1 MSKAMQRVKVWD
13 LPTRLTHGALALL
26 VLLQYGTAE
35 WHWLSMDWHF
45 RFGYATLAL
54 VLFRIAWGFA
64 GSQSSRFADF
74 VRGPARVAAYLRAT
88 LAQRETRRLGHNPLG
103 GWSVLALLLSLALQA
118 ITGLFSSD
126 DITLFAPLAGRVSDG
141 TVALMTALHKA
152 NQNLLLALIA
162 LHVGAVFAH
171 LWLKRDNLI
180 APMLHGWKRWPATV
194 ALRFAPVWRASL
206 LLAIAAAL
214 VWGVIAWGE
223 AGGVA
228 Y

>member
-1 MSKAMQRVKVWD
+1 MEPTMQRVKVWD
-13 LPTRLTHGALALL
+13 LPTRLTHAALALL

-45 RFGYATLAL
+45 RFGCVTLAL
-54 VLFRIAWGFA
+54 VLFRVAWGFA

-88 LAQRETRRLGHNPLG
+88 LAQREARTLGHNPLG

-118 ITGLFSSD
+118 VTGLFSSD
-126 DITLFAPLAGRVSDG
+126 DVTLFGPLAGRVSDA
-141 TVALMTALHKA
+141 TVALMTSLHKA
-152 NQNLLLALIA
+152 NQNLLLALVA

-180 APMLHGWKRWPATV
+180 APMLHGWKRWPTAV
-194 ALRFAPVWRASL
+194 VLRFAPGWRAPL

-214 VWGVIAWGE
+214 VWGVVAWGE
-223 AGGVA
+223 AGGAA